1 MPVTLVVLPKSAD
14 LPQTQ
19 VGGERAV
26 TFDGT
31 RIVLGR
37 ASSSDLVLPDG
48 SVSQR
53 HASIRTSGS
62 DYVVVDEGST
72 NGTYHG
78 ETRLTPHLPKTL
90 RTGDR
95 LRLGRIW
102 LEVRVGAAPAT
113 ANLAFATRDIAL
125 ALVAEMLESAGG
137 DPCPRLEV
145 QDGPDAG
152 ASLRLTQEGRH
163 YIVGRGDTCDLMLA
177 DPDCSREHLIFMRKG
192 SQIFAVDLGA
202 KNGSFLGSE
211 RLRPHV
217 ETRVPPGRLVQL
229 GRTLLVL
236 EEPIEMEL
244 AHLDARLEDELLRES
259 DAPAAPP
266 PSRVGPPTTASAP
279 ETSPLS
285 FVLSERSPRSAGVPV
300 SAPLGPVSSGGAPS
314 AKPPS
319 SKPPSSPPA
328 SLGSATPST
337 RAPRSQPPARRSRG
351 LRGTDVAVILVALAL
366 IGASVAGLYMLV
378 GPGK

>member
-1 MPVTLVVLPKSAD
+1 MPVTLVVLPKSSD

-19 VGGERAV
+19 VGGERAI

-72 NGTYHG
+72 NGTFHG

-95 LRLGRIW
+95 LRLGRLW

-125 ALVAEMLESAGG
+125 ALVAEMLESGG
-137 DPCPRLEV
+137 ADACPRLEV

-152 ASLRLTQEGRH
+152 ATLRLNQEGRH
-163 YIVGRGDTCDLMLA
+163 YVVGRGDTCDLMLA
-177 DPDCSREHLIFMRKG
+177 DPDCSREHLIFLRKG

-244 AHLDARLEDELLRES
+244 AHLDARLEDELLGES
-259 DAPAAPP
+259 DAPEAPP
-266 PSRVGPPTTASAP
+266 PSRVGLGSTPSPADP
-279 ETSPLS
+279 SPLS
-285 FVLSERSPRSAGVPV
+285 FVLSERSPRSAGMPV
-300 SAPLGPVSSGGAPS
+300 SAPLGPVSSGAAPS

-328 SLGSATPST
+328 STSGATPST

-351 LRGTDVAVILVALAL
+351 LRGTDVAVILIALAL

>member
-1 MPVTLVVLPKSAD
+1 
-14 LPQTQ
+14 
-19 VGGERAV
+19 
-26 TFDGT
+26 
-31 RIVLGR
+31 
-37 ASSSDLVLPDG
+37 
-48 SVSQR
+48 
-53 HASIRTSGS
+53 
-62 DYVVVDEGST
+62 
-72 NGTYHG
+72 
-78 ETRLTPHLPKTL
+78 
-90 RTGDR
+90 
-95 LRLGRIW
+95 
-102 LEVRVGAAPAT
+102 
-113 ANLAFATRDIAL
+113 
-125 ALVAEMLESAGG
+125 
-137 DPCPRLEV
+137 
-145 QDGPDAG
+145 
-152 ASLRLTQEGRH
+152 
-163 YIVGRGDTCDLMLA
+163 MLA
-177 DPDCSREHLIFMRKG
+177 DPDCSREHLIFIRKG
-192 SQIFAVDLGA
+192 SQIVAVDLGA

-244 AHLDARLEDELLRES
+244 AHLDARLDDELLRES

-266 PSRVGPPTTASAP
+266 PSRVGPASNASAP

-300 SAPLGPVSSGGAPS
+300 SAPLGPVSSGGVPS
-314 AKPPS
+314 VKPPS

-328 SLGSATPST
+328 SLAGATPST